1 MQSATINF
9 EMLMNTK
16 CLIGAVVVLGAIGA
30 APAVMANSIV
40 LTQTAYSYADG
51 GEFTAHTSPQ
61 DFLGAYVPS
70 TMVNGGFQTF
80 CVEASVTFVPGT
92 TYSYTLSNMDSQGRA
107 LTKGAAFLY
116 YEFATGILSG
126 YDYNNAAN
134 RQIDAGQLQSA
145 IWNLQGNQSGGGS
158 FPNGGTGNSFYD
170 LAVANLGAA
179 NITAADNGS
188 SPVEFLQL
196 WDDAGNAHQNQ
207 LVLVHVPDAGSS
219 SALMAMGLAGLGVA
233 KFRTRRVAK

>member
-1 MQSATINF
+1 MK
-9 EMLMNTK
+9 MK
-16 CLIGAVVVLGAIGA
+16 CLIGLGIVLGAIVA
-30 APAVMANSIV
+30 APVAMANAIV
-40 LTQTAYSYADG
+40 LNQNAYSYSDA
-51 GEFTAHTSPQ
+51 GEFEAHTSSQ
-61 DFLGAYVPS
+61 EFLGAYVPS
-70 TMVNGGFQTF
+70 TIVNGGFATF
-80 CVEASVTFVPGT
+80 CVQANVTFLPGA

-158 FPNGGTGNSFYD
+158 FPTGGTGNSFYD

-179 NITAADNGS
+179 NVMAADNGS
-188 SPVEFLQL
+188 SVVQILQL
-196 WDDAGNAHQNQ
+196 WDDAGNVHQNQ

>member
-1 MQSATINF
+1 MK
-9 EMLMNTK
+9 TK
-16 CLIGAVVVLGAIGA
+16 CLIAAVIVMGAIGA

-40 LTQTAYSYADG
+40 LTQTAYSYSDG
-51 GEFTAHTSPQ
+51 GEFTAQTAPQ
-61 DFLGAYVPS
+61 DFLGAYASS

-80 CVEASVTFVPGT
+80 CVEASVTFQPGV
-92 TYSYTLSNMDSQGRA
+92 TYSYTLSDMDSQGRA

-116 YEFATGILSG
+116 YEFATGILTG

-158 FPNGGTGNSFYD
+158 FPNGGAGNAFYD

-179 NITAADNGS
+179 NVMAADGS
-188 SPVEFLQL
+188 SVVQILQL
-196 WDDAGNAHQNQ
+196 VDDAGNAHQNQ
-207 LVLVHVPDAGSS
+207 LVLMHVPDAGSS

-233 KFRTRRVAK
+233 KLRTRKVAK